1 MSTAAP
7 SSADAGNGDILDWLH
22 EQGKRR
28 DARVPEFDV
37 ERILS
42 VVRAARKSDSR
53 AESAAR
59 VGGSTVLGIVLGG
72 QLRRL
77 REAAGITREEAGARV
92 RASGS
97 KISRMELGRTPVK
110 ERDVTELLEL
120 YGVTDPAQRSSLLQL
135 THEATNPAWH
145 TRYRDTL
152 PDWFEVYRG
161 LEEAAQLIRAYEVQ
175 FVPSLLQTEEYARAV
190 MLQSQPGLEP
200 VDLERQVA
208 ALMRRQKLLYKENP
222 PRLWAIVDE
231 AALRRPMGGRDVLV
245 AQIEWLIGMVG
256 LPNVTLQVLP
266 FQYGGHAA
274 PGGAFSIIRFP
285 EADLSDVVV
294 MHYPTGSLYIDEPVE
309 VDRYGEV
316 MDRLSVEG
324 TPAFRTRE
332 ILSSMLKEI

>member
-1 MSTAAP
+1 MSTATP
-7 SSADAGNGDILDWLH
+7 SAAGAGNGDILDWLH

-53 AESAAR
+53 AERAAR
-59 VGGSTVLGIVLGG
+59 ARNSTLRIVLGG

-77 REAAGITREEAGARV
+77 REAAGITREDAAARI
-92 RASGS
+92 RASGP
-97 KISRMELGRTPVK
+97 KISRIELGRVPVK
-110 ERDVTELLEL
+110 ERDIAELLEL
-120 YGVTDPAQRSSLLQL
+120 YGVTDPRQRDSLLRL
-135 THEATNPAWH
+135 THEAVNPAWH

-152 PDWFEVYRG
+152 PNWFEAYRG

-190 MLQSQPGLEP
+190 MLQSEP
-200 VDLERQVA
+200 DLDSADVERRVA

-222 PRLWAIVDE
+222 LRLWAIVDE
-231 AALRRPMGGRDVLV
+231 ATLRRPMGGRDVLV
-245 AQIEWLIGMVG
+245 AQIEHLIDMVG

-266 FQYGGHAA
+266 FRHGGHAA

-294 MHYPTGSLYIDEPVE
+294 MHYPTGSLYIDEPIE

-316 MDRLSVEG
+316 MDRFSVEG
-324 TPAFRTRE
+324 TPAFMTRE